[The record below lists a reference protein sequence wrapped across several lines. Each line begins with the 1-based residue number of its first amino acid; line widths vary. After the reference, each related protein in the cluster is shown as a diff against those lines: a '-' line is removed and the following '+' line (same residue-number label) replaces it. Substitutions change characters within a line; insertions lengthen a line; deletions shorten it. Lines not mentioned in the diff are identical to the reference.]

1 MDAFFLLLFIT
12 AVGIT
17 SFLLHRH
24 QLIQRDREI
33 KRSLPLPPLGKSNLN
48 PPLKGAKLHSKI
60 NKVDKKAPIKPVSW
74 LQLVSEM
81 RRKNDFDAAL
91 MLCREKFPLYTAYKQ
106 ATIILRSRLD
116 SKKTNTEVRKALTL
130 ELYKVAAAA
139 ELIHS
144 KKMGSNNIPPSKL
157 KRLDMERINSFSF
170 KYNQLG
176 YLELPLLTKQDIR
189 IIVDMWGE
197 PTKHGT
203 PRVVYQKRLHELLV
217 FQRV

>member
-24 QLIQRDREI
+24 QSIQRDREI
-33 KRSLPLPPLGKSNLN
+33 KRSLPLPPLGKSNPNL
-48 PPLKGAKLHSKI
+48 PLKGAKIH
-60 NKVDKKAPIKPVSW
+60 KVNNKAPIKPVSW
-74 LQLVSEM
+74 QQLVSEM
-81 RRKNDFDAAL
+81 RRKNDFDSAL

-116 SKKTNTEVRKALTL
+116 SNKTDKEDRKALVL
-130 ELYKVAAAA
+130 ELYSMAAAA

-144 KKMGSNNIPPSKL
+144 KKMGPNTPPSKL
-157 KRLDMERINSFSF
+157 RRLDMDRINSFSF

-189 IIVDMWGE
+189 VIVDMWGE

-203 PRVVYQKRLHELLV
+203 PRVVYQKQLSEILV
-217 FQRV
+217 FQRA

>member
-33 KRSLPLPPLGKSNLN
+33 KRSLPLPPLGKSHLN
-48 PPLKGAKLHSKI
+48 PPLKGAKIHRKI
-60 NKVDKKAPIKPVSW
+60 NKVDKKAPIKTVSW
-74 LQLVSEM
+74 RQLVSEM

-106 ATIILRSRLD
+106 ATIVLRSRLD
-116 SKKTNTEVRKALTL
+116 SKKTNAEVRKTL
-130 ELYKVAAAA
+130 IRELYRVAAAA

-144 KKMGSNNIPPSKL
+144 KKVSANKIPSSKL
-157 KRLDMERINSFSF
+157 KRLDMDRINSFPF

-189 IIVDMWGE
+189 VIVEMWGE
-197 PTKHGT
+197 PTKHGS
-203 PRVVYQKRLHELLV
+203 PREVYQKQVSEILV
-217 FQRV
+217 FQRG